1 MHNKG
6 FQKEEKEKGDWKQ
19 QKLRQREDSKGS
31 KRKTKSNMEA
41 ISCFLYCRTEGCG
54 KVYSKSWKGKTC
66 NLYCQDTLTS
76 KIII

>member
-31 KRKTKSNMEA
+31 KRKTKLITREPPIRLTDDFSTEA
-41 ISCFLYCRTEGCG
+41 IAGQKGVAKYIQS
-54 KVYSKSWKGKTC
+54 SKGEKSAT
-66 NLYCQDTLTS
+66 
-76 KIII
+76 